1 MKHPLQKINEDAQ
14 DLCNEITSDLRSAS
28 VKLNQIADEQHRV
41 TELSGQASRIIDQI
55 DMSFKVKTK
64 LSNMDITLLFL
75 ATAIQCARQYILS
88 NEKFR
93 LEDKGS
99 LKSNQRGDKLMKDIY
114 HSSIGQIAPKTWEKI
129 LFEGV
134 PYDAVNF
141 SSPETKE
148 LLGNIGL
155 SGSTHRYRTLG
166 HDPVFGWIF
175 GTINIITDSLTRYDT
190 QTFAVQ
196 NKLISGIYP
205 GNVIGMTDDA
215 INLVQQDQRILIAA
229 VARQAIHFGSDYF
242 TKQGLPIPGIAAV
255 DNSLAKRMI
264 DNHID
269 AWSVTRG
276 ATLSA
281 LINQLVAVIHRL
293 FYQENKDGSP
303 SLYEVRTRKILSYS
317 NALATG
323 SNVIVS
329 AITQDVTKL
338 DVGGMLVTLSR
349 LVSDYHFIHE
359 VKKDFLKNE
368 LYDRIVGSDYDFMKG
383 DY

>member
-14 DLCNEITSDLRSAS
+14 DLCNKITSDLRSAGG
-28 VKLNQIADEQHRV
+28 KLNQIADEQHRV
-41 TELSGQASRIIDQI
+41 AELSGQASRIVDQI

-88 NEKFR
+88 NEKLR

-99 LKSNQRGDKLMKDIY
+99 LKSNQRGDKLMKGIY
-114 HSSIGQIAPKTWEKI
+114 HSSVGQVAPKTWEKI
-129 LFEGV
+129 LFESV

-148 LLGNIGL
+148 LLGNLGL

-175 GTINIITDSLTRYDT
+175 GTTNIITDSLTRYDT
-190 QTFAVQ
+190 QTFAIQ

-205 GNVIGMTDDA
+205 GNLIGMTNDA
-215 INLVQQDQRILIAA
+215 VNLVQQDHRILIAA

-242 TKQGLPIPGIAAV
+242 TKQGLPVPGIATV

-269 AWSVTRG
+269 AWSVSRG

-281 LINQLVAVIHRL
+281 LINQLVAIIHQL
-293 FYQENKDGSP
+293 FYQEAKDGSP

-323 SNVIVS
+323 SNVIVT
-329 AITQDVTKL
+329 AITQDATKL

-349 LVSDYHFIHE
+349 LVSDYQFIHE

-368 LYDRIVGSDYDFMKG
+368 LHNRIVGSEYDFMKG
-383 DY
+383 DF

>member
-14 DLCNEITSDLRSAS
+14 DLCNEITSDLRSAG

-41 TELSGQASRIIDQI
+41 TELSGQASRIVDQI

-114 HSSIGQIAPKTWEKI
+114 HSSIGRIAPKTWEKI

-255 DNSLAKRMI
+255 NNSLAKRMI

-276 ATLSA
+276 VTLSA
-281 LINQLVAVIHRL
+281 LINQLVAVIHQL
-293 FYQENKDGSP
+293 FYQETKDGSP

-329 AITQDVTKL
+329 AITQDATKL

-349 LVSDYHFIHE
+349 LVTDYHFIHE

-368 LYDRIVGSDYDFMKG
+368 RYDRIIGSEYDFMKG

>member
-14 DLCNEITSDLRSAS
+14 DLCNEITSDLRSAG

-41 TELSGQASRIIDQI
+41 TELSGQASRIVDQI

-114 HSSIGQIAPKTWEKI
+114 HSSIGRIAPKTWEKI

-242 TKQGLPIPGIAAV
+242 TKQT
-255 DNSLAKRMI
+255 
-264 DNHID
+264 H
-269 AWSVTRG
+269 T
-276 ATLSA
+276 
-281 LINQLVAVIHRL
+281 
-293 FYQENKDGSP
+293 
-303 SLYEVRTRKILSYS
+303 
-317 NALATG
+317 
-323 SNVIVS
+323 
-329 AITQDVTKL
+329 
-338 DVGGMLVTLSR
+338 
-349 LVSDYHFIHE
+349 
-359 VKKDFLKNE
+359 
-368 LYDRIVGSDYDFMKG
+368 
-383 DY
+383 